1 MKPEK
6 RSPLKDAPLRNP
18 GQSIENQLQE
28 LRDKLMEPSMMA
40 VLFINIAGLEWW
52 RNYFVLPPKPWLYTV
67 TAILAVGYAGYRYW
81 RVIPKVRALR
91 QGRDGELAV
100 GQYLERLRVNGYQVF
115 HDIVGSGFNLDHV
128 AIGPAGVFAIE
139 TKTLSKPA
147 SGPAKVLVDGE
158 RILVNG
164 RELDRDPLIQSKAQA
179 NWLRDLLAEST
190 GRKFQ
195 IRSVIVFP
203 GWYVEQDRA
212 SRREVWVL
220 NPKGL
225 PSFLENEAAILSA
238 EDVKLASYHLSR
250 FIRAGEQSG

>member
-1 MKPEK
+1 MKPNK
-6 RSPLKDAPLRNP
+6 RSALKDAPLRLP
-18 GQSIENQLQE
+18 GQSIEEYRQE
-28 LRDKLMEPSMMA
+28 RIDKILEPA
-40 VLFINIAGLEWW
+40 LIATVFIILAALEWV
-52 RNYFVLPPKPWLYTV
+52 RYLKPTAPSPYFYSSVALI
-67 TAILAVGYAGYRYW
+67 AAAYAGFRI
-81 RVIPKVRALR
+81 RRAMPGIRALR
-91 QGRDGELAV
+91 QARDGERAV
-100 GQYLERLRVNGYQVF
+100 GQYLERLRADGYQVF

-128 AIGPAGVFAIE
+128 AIGPAGIFAIE
-139 TKTLSKPA
+139 TKTFSKPA

-164 RELDRDPLIQSKAQA
+164 LEPDRDPLVQA
-179 NWLRDLLAEST
+179 KSQAHWLRDLLAEST

-195 IRSVIVFP
+195 IRSVILFP

-225 PSFLENEAAILSA
+225 PSFLENENTILGE